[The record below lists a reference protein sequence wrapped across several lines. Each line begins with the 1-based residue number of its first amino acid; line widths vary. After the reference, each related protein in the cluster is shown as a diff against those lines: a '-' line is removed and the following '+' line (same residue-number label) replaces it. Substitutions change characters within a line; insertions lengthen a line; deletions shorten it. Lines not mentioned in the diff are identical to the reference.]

1 VAHRTDHSRSADPAK
16 PSPRGQ
22 SWFTLALAFAS
33 SLLILLIAAPLVG
46 LVLTSSANDLG
57 QAVRDPEV
65 VGSIQLTLAAA
76 GLAAVACSFGGIPL
90 AYLLSRR
97 RFRGRATLL
106 ALLDLPIVIPHS
118 AAGIALLTVIGRRSP
133 LGQLLDR
140 WGIGLVGEI
149 GGIALAMAFVS
160 LPFLVNT
167 AREGFD
173 GVPHRLEN
181 VARTLGAS
189 PGRVFFTVSLPMSWR
204 SILSGLVLMWGRGI
218 SEFGAVIIIAY
229 HPMVTPVLVYQ
240 RFNDYGLGSAQAVAV
255 LLVAVC
261 VTIFA
266 VLRWVARP
274 GEDQHRA

>member
-1 VAHRTDHSRSADPAK
+1 VKPRGEPPARSAAG
-16 PSPRGQ
+16 PRLADRSG
-22 SWFTLALAFAS
+22 FTLALGFAG
-33 SLLILLIAAPLVG
+33 SLLVLLVAAPLLG
-46 LVLTSSANDLG
+46 LFLTSDAADLSA
-57 QAVRDPEV
+57 AMRDPEV

-76 GLAAVACSFGGIPL
+76 ALAAAVCSLGGIPL
-90 AYLLSRR
+90 AYLLSRH
-97 RFRGRATLL
+97 RFRGRSTLL
-106 ALLDLPIVIPHS
+106 ALLDLPLVIPHS

-133 LGQLLDR
+133 LGALLER
-140 WGIGLVGEI
+140 WGISLVGEL

-173 GVPHRLEN
+173 AVPPRLEK

-189 PGRVFFTVSLPMSWR
+189 PARVFFTVSIPMSWR
-204 SILSGLVLMWGRGI
+204 TILSGLVLMWGRGI

-261 VTIFA
+261 IALFA
-266 VLRWVARP
+266 LLRWIARP
-274 GEDQHRA
+274 PEDRERA